1 MVQYAGTI
9 NWATWTLSPPQGLAA
24 KRNAN
29 EEKTHSLRLELSQNG
44 TYNDQT
50 LVTLQ
55 EEGATEAFDM
65 NLDLSKMMNAGNNIY
80 TLAGEELI
88 QVAGNSLP
96 IANTVIPV
104 GVQIAKAGEYT
115 FAMPDGTDGITVELI
130 DYETNIRTNLMLDEY
145 TVDLA
150 AGTNEARF
158 ALHVKPSKVT
168 TSLEDGEITTN
179 NGKVRKFLIDGVLYL
194 QKDGNIYDAQGKL
207 IR

>member
-9 NWATWTLSPPQGLAA
+9 NWATTWTLSQPQGLAA
-24 KRNAN
+24 KRNVD

-88 QVAGNSLP
+88 QVAGNALP
-96 IANTVIPV
+96 IANTTIPV

-115 FAMPDGTDGITVELI
+115 FAMPDGTAGITVELI
-130 DYETNIRTNLMLDEY
+130 DYETNTTTNLLLSEY
-145 TVDLA
+145 NVSLP
-150 AGTNEARF
+150 AGTFENRF
-158 ALHVKPSKVT
+158 ALIVKPNKVAT
-168 TSLEDGEITTN
+168 DMETIDDETN
-179 NGKVRKFLIDGVLYL
+179 GVKKYIIDGQLFL
-194 QKDGNIYDAQGKL
+194 QKDGMLYDAQGH
-207 IR
+207 IVR